1 MTDLSWQTLK
11 AEQMLTLHDRKKLAP
26 EIAPVHGLSISRPPL
41 SLPRQMVFQIYG
53 ALGLSAA
60 G

>member
-11 AEQMLTLHDRKKLAP
+11 AEQMLTLHNKKKLAL
-26 EIAPVHGLSISRPPL
+26 EIAPIHGLSIYRPPF

-60 G
+60 R